1 MPKKKKRNPTYLV
14 DIKETELKKKK
25 NKKKYEDQCSTFYL
39 RNSRI

>member
-1 MPKKKKRNPTYLV
+1 MWGEKRGKN
-14 DIKETELKKKK
+14 KKKK